1 MPGSTRRG
9 MAVLAFVLPAF
20 LMLGRCTT
28 SGSKRSQRGGST
40 HNPGLLDS
48 LCESEPNDSGCL
60 MRDAVGSYFD
70 LAHLNVSPPKRP
82 A

>member
-28 SGSKRSQRGGST
+28 SAVRSVPSEAAVLRI
-40 HNPGLLDS
+40 PDS
-48 LCESEPNDSGCL
+48 
-60 MRDAVGSYFD
+60 
-70 LAHLNVSPPKRP
+70 
-82 A
+82 